1 MKRKWLS
8 ALLCA
13 SMVAALAAGC
23 GSDAGGGSDSGSGS
37 GETKSESSDGKT
49 TLTFWCHENEP
60 WVKSYKEMAKKFED
74 ANPDYKVEVQDYPFK
89 VYNDKI
95 QTALTSSTA
104 GPDIVAVW
112 GGTAPSFIESDALAE
127 VPEDMVKELEE
138 DYLAPTIGIYQK
150 EGKYYGVP
158 MEFNL
163 EYGGMIVNKKLFGD
177 TPYPKTWEDL
187 RKISGE
193 VSKKNGDIVEMKGF
207 EMMDTD
213 SLICNY
219 LAMLL
224 QQGGQ
229 YLKDDGS
236 IDFATPEGVKAMEE
250 ILDMYNNGECDLENL
265 TAGEYCYN
273 DVYQDK
279 GYMASVGSWAI
290 GEGSGSYDLTYGED
304 YEYVPVPQYG
314 EQMAF
319 ASETGWGIIIPE
331 NGANKEAAWEFVKF
345 FSEPENLVQH
355 NIACNQLPPRK
366 SLLDSEEYKE
376 AMPNVAFLLDILP
389 SGQWMGPYNTSD
401 MREIF
406 NQMFID
412 LCQSDSPDV
421 EGALKDASAQITEGC
436 QISYS
441 MK

>member
-138 DYLAPTIGIYQK
+138 DYLAPTLGIYQK

-177 TPYPKTWEDL
+177 TPYPKTWED
-187 RKISGE
+187 
-193 VSKKNGDIVEMKGF
+193 
-207 EMMDTD
+207 
-213 SLICNY
+213 
-219 LAMLL
+219 
-224 QQGGQ
+224 
-229 YLKDDGS
+229 
-236 IDFATPEGVKAMEE
+236 
-250 ILDMYNNGECDLENL
+250 
-265 TAGEYCYN
+265 
-273 DVYQDK
+273 
-279 GYMASVGSWAI
+279 
-290 GEGSGSYDLTYGED
+290 
-304 YEYVPVPQYG
+304 
-314 EQMAF
+314 
-319 ASETGWGIIIPE
+319 
-331 NGANKEAAWEFVKF
+331 
-345 FSEPENLVQH
+345 
-355 NIACNQLPPRK
+355 
-366 SLLDSEEYKE
+366 
-376 AMPNVAFLLDILP
+376 
-389 SGQWMGPYNTSD
+389 
-401 MREIF
+401 
-406 NQMFID
+406 
-412 LCQSDSPDV
+412 
-421 EGALKDASAQITEGC
+421 
-436 QISYS
+436 
-441 MK
+441 